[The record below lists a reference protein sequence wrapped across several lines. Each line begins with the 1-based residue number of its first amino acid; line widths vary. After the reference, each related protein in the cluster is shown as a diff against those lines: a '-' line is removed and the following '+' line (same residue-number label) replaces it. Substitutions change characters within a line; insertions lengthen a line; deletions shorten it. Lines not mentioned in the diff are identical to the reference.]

1 MIVEDESLIA
11 IDLKFML
18 EDNGYEV
25 VAQAN
30 NGETAIELA
39 FLHKP
44 QLILMD
50 IKMPKLDGLK
60 ASKIIEQ
67 QLGIPV
73 LFISAYSEKELLLY
87 MKQDNILGYVMKPF
101 SEKNV
106 LPVLEVAFHQIDKFN
121 RLNGEILHKQTQL
134 DKRKVIE
141 RAKGL
146 LMQAE
151 NISEDEAY
159 RKIRNESM
167 QTQQEMVHIAQ
178 QIINNLQV
186 NSWSKG
192 ALKRFLL

>member
-1 MIVEDESLIA
+1 MARKVMIVEDESLIA

-30 NGETAIELA
+30 NGESAIELA
-39 FLHKP
+39 FTHKP

-87 MKQDNILGYVMKPF
+87 VKQDNVLGYVMKPF

-106 LPVLEVAFHQIDKFN
+106 LPALEVAFHQIDKFN
-121 RLNGEILHKQTQL
+121 RLNGELLHKQTEL
-134 DKRKVIE
+134 EKRKIIE

-146 LMQAE
+146 LMQSE
-151 NISEDEAY
+151 NLSEDEAY
-159 RKIRNESM
+159 KKIRNESM
-167 QTQQEMVHIAQ
+167 QTQQEMALIARR
-178 QIINNLQV
+178 IINTLQV
-186 NSWSKG
+186 NS
-192 ALKRFLL
+192 

>member
-1 MIVEDESLIA
+1 MTRKVMIVEDESLIA

-30 NGETAIELA
+30 NGESAIELA
-39 FLHKP
+39 FAHKP

-106 LPVLEVAFHQIDKFN
+106 LPALEVAFHQIDKFN
-121 RLNGEILHKQTQL
+121 RLNGELLHKQTEL
-134 DKRKVIE
+134 EKRKIIE

-146 LMQAE
+146 LMQSE
-151 NISEDEAY
+151 NLSEDEAY
-159 RKIRNESM
+159 KKIRNESM
-167 QTQQEMVHIAQ
+167 QTQQEMVTIAKR
-178 QIINNLQV
+178 IINTLQV
-186 NSWSKG
+186 NS
-192 ALKRFLL
+192 

>member
-1 MIVEDESLIA
+1 MTRKVMIVEDESLIA
-11 IDLKFML
+11 LDLKLML

-39 FLHKP
+39 FTHKP

-67 QLGIPV
+67 QVGIPV

-106 LPVLEVAFHQIDKFN
+106 LPALEVAFHQIDKFN
-121 RLNGEILHKQTQL
+121 RLNGDLLHKQTEL
-134 DKRKVIE
+134 EKRKIIE

-146 LMQAE
+146 LMQSE
-151 NISEDEAY
+151 NLSEDEAY
-159 RKIRNESM
+159 KKIRSESM
-167 QTQQEMVHIAQ
+167 QTQQEMVLIARR
-178 QIINNLQV
+178 IINTLQV
-186 NSWSKG
+186 NS
-192 ALKRFLL
+192 

>member
-1 MIVEDESLIA
+1 MTRKVMIVDDESLIA
-11 IDLKFML
+11 MDLKFML

-30 NGETAIELA
+30 NGESAIELA
-39 FLHKP
+39 FTHNP

-73 LFISAYSEKELLLY
+73 LFISAFSEKELLLY

-101 SEKNV
+101 SERNV
-106 LPVLEVAFHQIDKFN
+106 LPALEVAFHQIDKFN
-121 RLNGEILHKQTQL
+121 RLNGELLHKQTEL
-134 DKRKVIE
+134 EKRKIIE

-146 LMQAE
+146 LMQSE
-151 NISEDEAY
+151 NLSENEAY
-159 RKIRNESM
+159 KKIRNESM
-167 QTQQEMVHIAQ
+167 QTQQEMVLIARR
-178 QIINNLQV
+178 IINSLQV
-186 NSWSKG
+186 NS
-192 ALKRFLL
+192 

>member
-30 NGETAIELA
+30 NGEAAIELA

-121 RLNGEILHKQTQL
+121 RLNGELLHKETQL
-134 DKRKVIE
+134 EKRKVIE

-167 QTQQEMVHIAQ
+167 QTQQEMVHIAK
-178 QIINNLQV
+178 QIIHTLQV
-186 NSWSKG
+186 NS
-192 ALKRFLL
+192 

>member
-1 MIVEDESLIA
+1 MTRKVMIVEDESLIA

-30 NGETAIELA
+30 NGESAIELA
-39 FLHKP
+39 FAHEP

-106 LPVLEVAFHQIDKFN
+106 LPALEVAFHQIDKFN
-121 RLNGEILHKQTQL
+121 RLNGELLHKQTEL
-134 DKRKVIE
+134 EKRKIIE

-146 LMQAE
+146 LMQSE
-151 NISEDEAY
+151 KLSEDEAY
-159 RKIRNESM
+159 KKIRNESM
-167 QTQQEMVHIAQ
+167 QTQQEMVTIAKR
-178 QIINNLQV
+178 IINTLQV
-186 NSWSKG
+186 NS
-192 ALKRFLL
+192 

>member
-1 MIVEDESLIA
+1 MTRKVMIVDDESLIA
-11 IDLKFML
+11 MDLKFML

-30 NGETAIELA
+30 NGESAIELA
-39 FLHKP
+39 FTHKP

-73 LFISAYSEKELLLY
+73 LFISAFSEKELLLY

-101 SEKNV
+101 SERNV
-106 LPVLEVAFHQIDKFN
+106 LPALEVAFHQIDKFN
-121 RLNGEILHKQTQL
+121 RLNGELLHKQTEL
-134 DKRKVIE
+134 EKRKIIE

-146 LMQAE
+146 LMQSE
-151 NISEDEAY
+151 NLSEDEAY
-159 RKIRNESM
+159 KKIRNESM
-167 QTQQEMVHIAQ
+167 QTQQEMALIARR
-178 QIINNLQV
+178 IINTLQV
-186 NSWSKG
+186 NS
-192 ALKRFLL
+192 

>member
-1 MIVEDESLIA
+1 MTRKVMIVDDESLIA
-11 IDLKFML
+11 MDLKFML

-30 NGETAIELA
+30 NGESAIELA
-39 FLHKP
+39 FTHKP

-73 LFISAYSEKELLLY
+73 LFISAFSEKELLLY

-101 SEKNV
+101 SERNV
-106 LPVLEVAFHQIDKFN
+106 LPALEVAFHQIDKFN
-121 RLNGEILHKQTQL
+121 RLNGELLHKQTEL
-134 DKRKVIE
+134 EKRKIIE

-146 LMQAE
+146 LMQSE
-151 NISEDEAY
+151 NLSEDEAY
-159 RKIRNESM
+159 KKIRSESM
-167 QTQQEMVHIAQ
+167 QTQQEMVFIARR
-178 QIINNLQV
+178 IINTLQV
-186 NSWSKG
+186 NS
-192 ALKRFLL
+192 

>member
-1 MIVEDESLIA
+1 MTRKVMIVEDESLIA

-30 NGETAIELA
+30 NGESAIELA
-39 FLHKP
+39 FTHKP

-101 SEKNV
+101 SERNV
-106 LPVLEVAFHQIDKFN
+106 LPALEVAFHQIDKFN
-121 RLNGEILHKQTQL
+121 RLNGELLHKQTEL
-134 DKRKVIE
+134 EKRKIIE

-146 LMQAE
+146 LMQSE
-151 NISEDEAY
+151 NLSEDEAY
-159 RKIRNESM
+159 KKIRNESM
-167 QTQQEMVHIAQ
+167 QTQQEMALIARR
-178 QIINNLQV
+178 IINTLQV
-186 NSWSKG
+186 NS
-192 ALKRFLL
+192 

>member
-1 MIVEDESLIA
+1 MTRKVMIVEDESLIA

-167 QTQQEMVHIAQ
+167 QTQQEMVQIAE
-178 QIINNLQV
+178 QIIINLQV
-186 NSWSKG
+186 NS
-192 ALKRFLL
+192 

>member
-1 MIVEDESLIA
+1 MTRKVMIVEDESLIA
-11 IDLKFML
+11 IDLKFIL

-25 VAQAN
+25 VAQTN
-30 NGETAIELA
+30 NGESAIELA
-39 FLHKP
+39 FTHNP

-106 LPVLEVAFHQIDKFN
+106 LPALEVAFHQIDKFN
-121 RLNGEILHKQTQL
+121 RLNGELLHKQTEL
-134 DKRKVIE
+134 EKRKIIE

-146 LMQAE
+146 LMQSE
-151 NISEDEAY
+151 NLSEDEAY
-159 RKIRNESM
+159 KKIRSESM
-167 QTQQEMVHIAQ
+167 QTQQEMALIARR
-178 QIINNLQV
+178 IINTLQV
-186 NSWSKG
+186 NS
-192 ALKRFLL
+192 

>member
-1 MIVEDESLIA
+1 MTRKVMIVEDESLIA

-30 NGETAIELA
+30 NGESAIELA
-39 FLHKP
+39 FTHMP

-106 LPVLEVAFHQIDKFN
+106 LPALEVAFHQIDKFN
-121 RLNGEILHKQTQL
+121 RLNGEILHKQSEL
-134 DKRKVIE
+134 DKRKLIE

-146 LMQAE
+146 LMQSE
-151 NISEDEAY
+151 KLSEDEAY
-159 RKIRNESM
+159 KKIRNESM
-167 QTQQEMVHIAQ
+167 QSQQEMVTIAKR
-178 QIINNLQV
+178 IINTLQV
-186 NSWSKG
+186 NS
-192 ALKRFLL
+192 

>member
-1 MIVEDESLIA
+1 MTRKVMIVEDESLIA
-11 IDLKFML
+11 MDLKLML

-30 NGETAIELA
+30 NGESAIELA
-39 FLHKP
+39 FTYKP

-106 LPVLEVAFHQIDKFN
+106 LPALEVAFHQIDKFN
-121 RLNGEILHKQTQL
+121 RLNGDLLHKQTEL
-134 DKRKVIE
+134 EKRKIIE

-146 LMQAE
+146 LMQSE
-151 NISEDEAY
+151 NLSEDEAY
-159 RKIRNESM
+159 KKIRIESM
-167 QTQQEMVHIAQ
+167 QTQQEMVLIARR
-178 QIINNLQV
+178 IINTLEV
-186 NSWSKG
+186 N
-192 ALKRFLL
+192 R

>member
-1 MIVEDESLIA
+1 MTRKVMIVEDESLIA

-39 FLHKP
+39 FIHKP

-121 RLNGEILHKQTQL
+121 RLNGEILHTQTQL

-167 QTQQEMVHIAQ
+167 QTQQEMVHIAK
-178 QIINNLQV
+178 QIINTLQV
-186 NSWSKG
+186 NS
-192 ALKRFLL
+192 

>member
-11 IDLKFML
+11 IDLQFIL

-25 VAQAN
+25 VAHAK

-39 FLHKP
+39 HLYRP

-67 QLGIPV
+67 QFGIPI
-73 LFISAYSEKELLLY
+73 LFISAYSEKELLSY
-87 MKQDNILGYVMKPF
+87 MKQDNVLGYVMKPF

-106 LPVLEVAFHQIDKFN
+106 LPALEVAFHQIEKFD
-121 RLNGEILHKQTQL
+121 RLNGKLLQAQHQME
-134 DKRKVIE
+134 KRKVIE

-146 LMQAE
+146 LMQLE
-151 NISEDEAY
+151 NISEDQAY
-159 RKIRNESM
+159 KRIRNESM
-167 QTQQEMVHIAQ
+167 RTQQEMVQIAQ
-178 QIINNLQV
+178 QILNTQQV
-186 NSWSKG
+186 NS
-192 ALKRFLL
+192 

>member
-1 MIVEDESLIA
+1 MTRKVMIVEDESLIA

-30 NGETAIELA
+30 NGESAIELA
-39 FLHKP
+39 FAHKP

-121 RLNGEILHKQTQL
+121 RLNGELLHKQTEL
-134 DKRKVIE
+134 EKRKIIE

-146 LMQAE
+146 LMQSE
-151 NISEDEAY
+151 NLSEDEAY
-159 RKIRNESM
+159 KKIRNESM
-167 QTQQEMVHIAQ
+167 QTQQEMVTIAKR
-178 QIINNLQV
+178 IINTLQV
-186 NSWSKG
+186 NS
-192 ALKRFLL
+192 

>member
-1 MIVEDESLIA
+1 MTRKVMIVEDESLIA

-30 NGETAIELA
+30 NGESAIELA
-39 FLHKP
+39 YTHKP

-106 LPVLEVAFHQIDKFN
+106 LPALEVAFHQIDKFN
-121 RLNGEILHKQTQL
+121 RLNGELLHKQSEIE
-134 DKRKVIE
+134 KRKVIE

-151 NISEDEAY
+151 NLSEDEAY
-159 RKIRNESM
+159 KKIRNESM
-167 QTQQEMVHIAQ
+167 QSQQEMVAIAKR
-178 QIINNLQV
+178 IINTLQV
-186 NSWSKG
+186 N
-192 ALKRFLL
+192 R

>member
-1 MIVEDESLIA
+1 MTRKVMIVEDESLIA

-30 NGETAIELA
+30 NGESAIELA
-39 FLHKP
+39 FTHQP

-87 MKQDNILGYVMKPF
+87 MKQDNVLGYVMKPF

-106 LPVLEVAFHQIDKFN
+106 LPALEVAFHQIDKFN
-121 RLNGEILHKQTQL
+121 RLNGELLHKQTEL
-134 DKRKVIE
+134 EKRKIIE

-146 LMQAE
+146 LMKSE
-151 NISEDEAY
+151 NLSEDEAY
-159 RKIRNESM
+159 KKIRSESM
-167 QTQQEMVHIAQ
+167 QTQQEMALIARR
-178 QIINNLQV
+178 IINTLQV
-186 NSWSKG
+186 N
-192 ALKRFLL
+192 R

>member
-73 LFISAYSEKELLLY
+73 LFISA
-87 MKQDNILGYVMKPF
+87 D
-101 SEKNV
+101 
-106 LPVLEVAFHQIDKFN
+106 
-121 RLNGEILHKQTQL
+121 
-134 DKRKVIE
+134 RKSV
-141 RAKGL
+141 
-146 LMQAE
+146 
-151 NISEDEAY
+151 
-159 RKIRNESM
+159 
-167 QTQQEMVHIAQ
+167 V
-178 QIINNLQV
+178 
-186 NSWSKG
+186 
-192 ALKRFLL
+192 

>member
-1 MIVEDESLIA
+1 MTRKVMIVDDESLIA
-11 IDLKFML
+11 MDLKFML

-30 NGETAIELA
+30 NGESAIELA
-39 FLHKP
+39 FTHKP

-87 MKQDNILGYVMKPF
+87 MNQDNILGYVMKPF
-101 SEKNV
+101 SERNV
-106 LPVLEVAFHQIDKFN
+106 LPALEVAFHQIDKFN
-121 RLNGEILHKQTQL
+121 RLNGELLHKQTEL
-134 DKRKVIE
+134 EKRKIIE

-146 LMQAE
+146 LMQSE
-151 NISEDEAY
+151 NLSEDEAY
-159 RKIRNESM
+159 KKIRNESM
-167 QTQQEMVHIAQ
+167 QTQQEMALIARR
-178 QIINNLQV
+178 IINSLQV
-186 NSWSKG
+186 NS
-192 ALKRFLL
+192 

>member
-1 MIVEDESLIA
+1 MTRKVMIVEDESLIA

-134 DKRKVIE
+134 DQRKVIE

-167 QTQQEMVHIAQ
+167 QTQQEMVHIAE
-178 QIINNLQV
+178 QIILNLQV
-186 NSWSKG
+186 NS
-192 ALKRFLL
+192 